1 MGFDLKKK
9 TGRPK
14 IEIDMG
20 LVEKLAN
27 IQCTEE
33 EIASVL
39 GCSVDTLARQPSF
52 AEIYKKGKEFGKS
65 SLRRTQWKLAQS
77 NTTMA
82 IWLGKQYLGQTD
94 KVETM
99 TDTSVTFVNDV
110 PKVGKPNGD

>member
-1 MGFDLKKK
+1 MATSK
-9 TGRPK
+9 TKVMGRPRK
-14 IEIDMG
+14 EVDMA
-20 LVEKLAN
+20 LVGRLAE

-39 GCSVDTLARQPSF
+39 AISVDTLTRQPTF
-52 AEIYKKGKEFGKS
+52 AEVYKTAKEKGKS
-65 SLRRTQWKLAQS
+65 SLRRIQWKLAEN
-77 NTTMA
+77 NTAMA